1 MTELK
6 MVRGDRVACLRFVP
20 NAPEQNPV
28 EDIWLL
34 GKNLMRKF
42 AYRCKSLAIVKR
54 LFMFFLNRQIFGFPK
69 NYMYGSVHN
78 SCKDCYMYALSTFVQ

>member
-28 EDIWLL
+28 EDIWLP

-54 LFMFFLNRQIFGFPK
+54 LLMFFLNRQIFGFPK
-69 NYMYGSVHN
+69 NYILCMDSVHKSFRIAISN
-78 SCKDCYMYALSTFVQ
+78 NKD